1 MAWNARARKLPAS
14 ASGCRESP
22 TRAAG
27 SQERYTRR
35 MDAPTP
41 GPVAASPGPTW
52 DPVCNMTVVRGQAK
66 GGAHVHDG
74 VEWWFCNPKCRDKF
88 SARPGD
94 YFEAK
99 DAVCGLRVDK
109 RAPAATVPHGKHTY
123 FFCSDACAQRFSAA
137 PAAFIE
143 KARAAAAPPPAPA
156 GTVWICPMCPEVR
169 ETKPVPCPV
178 CGMALEPETPTLSAG
193 PNPELVDMQRR
204 FTVGLVFAV
213 PLVALSMGEMLPGAV
228 GHALASAACSPWVQ
242 LALCLPVVVYV
253 GAPFFQRAWRSVVSR
268 RFNMFTLIGLGTA
281 VAFAFSLVALLAPG
295 LLPASTHGHGGRPA
309 VYFESSAVILT
320 LVALGQVLEL
330 RARAQTSKA
339 LEALMQLAPA
349 RARRVRP
356 GADDEDVPL
365 ETVHPGDALRVRP
378 GDKVPVDGVV
388 LDGASAVDESMV
400 TGESVP
406 VEKAVGARVVGGT
419 VNGPGTF
426 VMRAEKVGRDTLLA
440 HIVARVAEAQ
450 RSRAPLQKLA
460 DRVAAV
466 FVPTVVSVSLVTA
479 LAWLAFGPEPRLA
492 HALVNAVAVL
502 IIACPCALGL
512 ATPISVMV
520 AVGRGARL
528 GVLIRDAEA
537 LERLARVDTVVVD
550 KTGTLT
556 EGRPTLTAVRAVDG
570 DEAALLEAAASVE
583 RSSAHPLADAIV
595 AGAKARGVAPVE
607 VTDFVSTAGQGLAAT
622 VAGAEVRVG
631 HEGFLRAAGVD
642 VSAGEG
648 PAAEWRAAGRTVVF
662 VARAGKLLGLLGVE
676 DPVKPTTPEALAA
689 LKADG
694 VRVVMLTG
702 DAPATA
708 EAVAK
713 RLGLDEVHAGVT
725 PEGKLAVVQ
734 ALEAQ
739 GRVVAMAGDGVND
752 APALAGASVGIAMG
766 AGTDVARETAPVTLV
781 RGDLRGI
788 VRARRLGRATV
799 RNIRQNL
806 GWAFGYNTIGVPV
819 AAGVLFPFLGLLLSP
834 MLAAAAMSLS
844 SVSVISNAL
853 RLRRVAL

>member
-1 MAWNARARKLPAS
+1 
-14 ASGCRESP
+14 
-22 TRAAG
+22 
-27 SQERYTRR
+27 

-41 GPVAASPGPTW
+41 AAAAANAGPTW

-66 GGAHVHDG
+66 GGAHVRDG

-88 SARPGD
+88 AAKPAD
-94 YFEAK
+94 FFEGK
-99 DAVCGLRVDK
+99 DPVCGMRVDK
-109 RAPAATVPHGKHTY
+109 RAPVATVPHGKHTY
-123 FFCSDACAQRFSAA
+123 FFCSERCAGQFSAA
-137 PAAFIE
+137 PDGFVE
-143 KARAAAAPPPAPA
+143 KARAAAAPPPAPK

-169 ETKPVPCPV
+169 ESSPVPCPV
-178 CGMALEPETPTLSAG
+178 CGMALEPETPTLSVG

-204 FTVGLVFAV
+204 FVVGLAFSA
-213 PLVALSMGEMLPGAV
+213 PLVALSMGEMLPGAA
-228 GHALASAACSPWVQ
+228 GHALASAAWSPWAQ
-242 LALCLPVVVYV
+242 LALSLPVVGWV
-253 GAPFFQRAWRSVVSR
+253 GAPFFQRAWRSLTSR

-295 LLPASTHGHGGRPA
+295 LLPPSAQGHGGRPQ

-365 ETVHPGDALRVRP
+365 EAVHPGDGLRVRP
-378 GDKVPVDGVV
+378 GEKVPVDGVV
-388 LDGASAVDESMV
+388 LEGASAVDESMV

-406 VEKAVGARVVGGT
+406 AEKAAGARVVGGT
-419 VNGPGTF
+419 VNGGGSF
-426 VMRAEKVGRDTLLA
+426 VMRAEKVGKDTLLA

-460 DRVAAV
+460 DRVASI
-466 FVPTVVSVSLVTA
+466 FVPTVVSVSVLTLV
-479 LAWLAFGPEPRLA
+479 AWLVLGPEPKLA

-537 LERLARVDTVVVD
+537 LERLAKVDTVVVD

-556 EGRPTLTAVRAVDG
+556 EGRPTLTAVHALDG
-570 DEAALLEAAASVE
+570 DEQGLLLAAASVE

-595 AGAKARGVAPVE
+595 AGAKARGVAPRDVANFTS
-607 VTDFVSTAGQGLAAT
+607 VTGQGLAAT
-622 VAGAEVRVG
+622 LDGDPVRVG
-631 HEGFLRAAGVD
+631 QEQLLRDGGVD
-642 VSAGEG
+642 VAAGLAM
-648 PAAEWRAAGRTVVF
+648 AAEWRAAGRTVVF
-662 VARAGKLLGLLGVE
+662 VARGGRLLGLLGVE
-676 DPVKPTTPEALAA
+676 DPVKATTAEALAA

-702 DAPATA
+702 DAEATA
-708 EAVAK
+708 EAVAR
-713 RLGLDEVHAGVT
+713 RLGLDEVHAGIT
-725 PEGKLAVVQ
+725 PEGKLAVVK

-766 AGTDVARETAPVTLV
+766 AGTDVARETAQVTLV

-806 GWAFGYNTIGVPV
+806 AWAFGYNTLGVPV
-819 AAGVLFPFLGLLLSP
+819 AAGILFPFLGVLLSP

-853 RLRRVAL
+853 RLRRVTL